1 MNVLSWGVAY
11 LVAIVFAVYQG
22 YEYGRQAVQ
31 LQWDTEKAAV
41 AIAQREKEATLQAG
55 MDKLREDKRRET
67 AKLRSTVAAL
77 TLSLRN
83 RPERPALP
91 EVASAGDGAPGC
103 TGATVYKQDGEFLI
117 RESARADQLRLA
129 LITCQKAYQDAAD
142 KSAGHYPAETTAPSE

>member
-1 MNVLSWGVAY
+1 MNVLPWVIAN
-11 LVAIVFAVYQG
+11 LVALVFAVYQG
-22 YEYGRQAVQ
+22 YEYGRQNVQ
-31 LQWDTEKAAV
+31 AAWDTEKS
-41 AIAQREKEATLQAG
+41 AIVTAQREKESLLQAN
-55 MDKLREDKRRET
+55 MDKLRTEKNRET

-129 LITCQKAYQDAAD
+129 LITCQKAYQEAAD